1 MKYEYAGVST
11 LNGKTKVRWANDAAR
26 VKVLAKN
33 GHYDIDMV
41 PLKYP
46 MTKSEAVEYLL
57 DIDFDNGNAAIR
69 QVLTDELVKRSET
82 VKPQAQL
89 EEEVA

>member
-11 LNGKTKVRWANDAAR
+11 LDGKTKVRWANDIAR

-46 MTKSEAVEYLL
+46 MDKIEAVEYLL
-57 DIDFDNGNAAIR
+57 AIDFDNGNAAVR
-69 QVLTDELVKRSET
+69 AV
-82 VKPQAQL
+82 L
-89 EEEVA
+89 EEEYAKRQQGSYEPQLEQAVA